1 MLIYIGLIKVFVIK
15 FVVLNTISKISN
27 IIYILK
33 YTKVFIYMMP
43 IIKWVMY
50 NENNNVSYK

>member
-1 MLIYIGLIKVFVIK
+1 VLIYIGLIKVFVIK